1 MLDWKHFETQF
12 PMVMNALKHAKL
24 SGRLAHAYLVVTSN
38 PDYRLAFPGVLS
50 LLTACTT
57 PEPDG
62 SPCMKC
68 DTCRQLKNGIYPDTY
83 TLAPTSKA
91 REIVIG
97 KDSDDIDTLRWFEAL
112 FHLSSIT
119 ESGWKIGVVQEA
131 DTMNE
136 SAQNAFL
143 KTLEEPP
150 AYVIFIL
157 ATTEIQKVPAT
168 ILSRCQRYDFT
179 RIGPEDIARRVEYIA
194 GEEKLELSP
203 DGAELIAR
211 LADGALRD
219 ALSILD
225 TCAGVTAKIDADVV
239 RRMAGVTDRSYLFR
253 ISDALEAQDGA
264 TALAQL
270 AQLRQQSVDVKRL
283 TEELI
288 AHYRALMLAAL
299 PGGQSLLS
307 GVSPEEEAL
316 YLEKGPQLGQREAIR
331 AIRALGSAL
340 EHMTRG
346 SDQRIELELALFGLS
361 EPPQQPQAVPVQAA
375 PVRAAAQPAAPQP
388 FASATAVQPFASAP
402 TPQPPIPSVPVVQ
415 PAAEPKPVKA
425 EPSVPSEISVEQ
437 TSPVQTEEL
446 PPLPEEPP
454 VQQAGM
460 LPWDEPAAQAAQP
473 AASVPAELEP
483 VPQPEPP
490 KPAPT
495 PAAKPVPEKP
505 QDAGQEGTA
514 LYPYWPQVVQQLQ
527 EKDPMLY
534 TYLRKS
540 KAYFDGTRVLIDGGK
555 TFRDFIRANKDSQRL
570 IKKLIKD
577 VSGTAVPI
585 GPYEPKSAGKTVSN
599 AEQSLRALE
608 KLGLD
613 VSIEDSARKTR
624 S

>member
-1 MLDWKHFETQF
+1 MYRALYRKWRPQRFEDVVGQRAIVT
-12 PMVMNALKHAKL
+12 ALKNQITANRV
-24 SGRLAHAYLVVTSN
+24 GHAYLFTGVRGTGKTTCAKIFAKAVNFLHPVNGDPCGECEICKGIDNGSILDVVEMDAASN
-38 PDYRLAFPGVLS
+38 NGV
-50 LLTACTT
+50 
-57 PEPDG
+57 
-62 SPCMKC
+62 
-68 DTCRQLKNGIYPDTY
+68 
-83 TLAPTSKA
+83 
-91 REIVIG
+91 
-97 KDSDDIDTLRWFEAL
+97 DDIRDLRDETAYTPSACKYKVYIIDEVHMLSTAAFNAL
-112 FHLSSIT
+112 
-119 ESGWKIGVVQEA
+119 
-131 DTMNE
+131 
-136 SAQNAFL
+136 L

-150 AYVIFIL
+150 AHVIFIL

-454 VQQAGM
+454 AQQAGM

-473 AASVPAELEP
+473 AAPVPAELEP

>member
-1 MLDWKHFETQF
+1 MYRALYRKWRPQRFEDVVGQRAIVT
-12 PMVMNALKHAKL
+12 ALKNQITANRV
-24 SGRLAHAYLVVTSN
+24 GHAYLFTGVRGTGKTTCAKIFAKAVNCLHPVNGDPCGECEICKGIDNGSILDVVEMDAASN
-38 PDYRLAFPGVLS
+38 NGV
-50 LLTACTT
+50 
-57 PEPDG
+57 
-62 SPCMKC
+62 
-68 DTCRQLKNGIYPDTY
+68 
-83 TLAPTSKA
+83 
-91 REIVIG
+91 
-97 KDSDDIDTLRWFEAL
+97 DDIRDLRDETAYTPSACKYKVYIIDEVHMLSTAAFNAL
-112 FHLSSIT
+112 
-119 ESGWKIGVVQEA
+119 
-131 DTMNE
+131 
-136 SAQNAFL
+136 L

-150 AYVIFIL
+150 AHVIFIL

-179 RIGPEDIARRVEYIA
+179 RIGPEDIAHRVEYIA

-375 PVRAAAQPAAPQP
+375 PRAAAQPAAPQP

-473 AASVPAELEP
+473 AAPVPAELEP

-490 KPAPT
+490 KPVPT